1 MVADRPAEQ
10 RPSTPGA
17 RRLAGGVIA
26 VEGDRLVTVWLD
38 RPEVRNA
45 QTFQTWASLA
55 EVAAT
60 LPSGCQLVL
69 LRATGRDFSAGL
81 DLRQLRPG
89 GSDEGSV
96 AELLAG
102 NDTAVEAVIAT
113 FQQAFR
119 VWRQLPAVV
128 VAVVQGRAIG
138 AGVQLALAADLRVL
152 AADAELVVAESR
164 LGLVPDLGGTARL
177 VELVGYAA
185 ALELTLT
192 ARPVG
197 AEEAWRLGLVTRL
210 AGAEGLDGCVAGLVQ
225 GLLALPADV
234 SRATKQLLAGATGRD
249 LDAQLAAERSVQV
262 PLLRRAARR
271 PAGPGGGTSPAQE

>member
-1 MVADRPAEQ
+1 MVAGE
-10 RPSTPGA
+10 
-17 RRLAGGVIA
+17 
-26 VEGDRLVTVWLD
+26 RLVTVWLD

-45 QTFQTWASLA
+45 QTFRTWASLA

-60 LPSGCQLVL
+60 LPVRCQVVL

-89 GSDEGSV
+89 GTDEGSV
-96 AELLAG
+96 AELLTGDDA
-102 NDTAVEAVIAT
+102 AVEAAIAT
-113 FQQAFR
+113 FQEAFLR
-119 VWRQLPAVV
+119 WRQLPAVV

-197 AEEAWRLGLVTRL
+197 AEEAVRLGLVTRL
-210 AGAEGLDGCVAGLVQ
+210 AGAEGVDACVAELVHQ
-225 GLLALPADV
+225 LLALPAEV
-234 SRATKQLLAGATGRD
+234 SWATKRLLAGASGRETE
-249 LDAQLAAERSVQV
+249 AQLAAERSAQV
-262 PLLRRAARR
+262 PLLRRAARP
-271 PAGPGGGTSPAQE
+271 PAGPGGGAPPAQE

>member
-17 RRLAGGVIA
+17 RSLAGGVIV
-26 VEGDRLVTVWLD
+26 VEGERLVTVWLD

-45 QTFQTWASLA
+45 QTFRTWASLA

-60 LPSGCQLVL
+60 LPSGCQVVL

-89 GSDEGSV
+89 GTDEGSV

-102 NDTAVEAVIAT
+102 DDAAVEAAIAT

-119 VWRQLPAVV
+119 VWRQLPAVA
-128 VAVVQGRAIG
+128 VAVVQGRALG

-197 AEEAWRLGLVTRL
+197 AEEALRLGLVTRL
-210 AGAEGLDGCVAGLVQ
+210 AAAEGLDGCVAELVQ
-225 GLLALPADV
+225 ELLALPADV

-271 PAGPGGGTSPAQE
+271 PAGSGGGTSPAQE